1 MKFEEKNKMDIQE
14 FRNGL
19 LRLLSNLV
27 AIEERD
33 KSKRIEEFEFSFNNL
48 ISRIEDAKEKGI
60 WRKTYFNLFET
71 LGNQSYEDPHT
82 KLLAWL
88 LNPEESHGIGDKF
101 LREFMEKVFDKRN
114 LPPFSNVKVMCEKRR
129 EDGNQPDIVVDYNNG
144 WLVIENKIFSKEG
157 KNQTMKYAD
166 YFKSKGIIGENVFL
180 AYVNPNNQ
188 KPESPD
194 FKQVSYRII
203 RELLENIQF
212 QGDANFL
219 ISHFINHI
227 FMDLGE

>member
-1 MKFEEKNKMDIQE
+1 MMNIQD

-19 LRLLSNLV
+19 SRLSSNFD
-27 AIEERD
+27 AIEKRD
-33 KSKRIEEFEFSFNNL
+33 KSKRIKEFEISFNNL
-48 ISRIEDAKEKGI
+48 MSRIEDANEKGN

-71 LGNQSYEDPHT
+71 LGNQSYEYPHT

-88 LNPEESHGIGDKF
+88 LDPEEAHGIGDKF
-101 LREFMEKVFDKRN
+101 LREFIEKVFDKRN
-114 LPPFSNVKVMCEKRR
+114 LPQFSNVKVICEKRS
-129 EDGNQPDIVVDYNNG
+129 EDGNQPDIVVDCNNG
-144 WLVIENKIFSKEG
+144 WLVIENKIFSTEG
-157 KNQTMKYAD
+157 ENQTMKYAKL
-166 YFKSKGIIGENVFL
+166 FKSKGNIGENVFL
-180 AYVNPNNQ
+180 AYLNPNNE

-194 FKQVSYRII
+194 FEQVSYRII

-227 FMDLGE
+227 FIDLGE